1 MGRFL
6 PASLRTPM
14 TRNGLALMLS
24 VVLTSGLGVVFWA
37 VAARLYGPEQ
47 LGLGSALISSMLALS
62 SIAQLNLDNVIN
74 RFLPEAGSRSA
85 HFVLSA
91 YGVCLV
97 LAVIGGA
104 AFIAVIGTVAPA
116 LRPVLAAPWAMAW
129 FVLSVALWSIFAL
142 QDIVLA
148 SLQKSLWV
156 PVENAVY
163 AIGKVVLLPV
173 CAGLS
178 LSGFS
183 LFAVWT
189 LPLPFLV
196 ASINALVFGRFLC
209 KRPQG
214 QASPRPQEFHAAVR
228 MMGWDYAGR
237 LASMV
242 TIGVIP
248 IVIVAVAGGAESA
261 KYHLAWTMAYSIFLI
276 GNAMARSMLAAASA
290 EPERLPELA
299 AEALVW
305 TMIPVLAAA
314 AILLFGSHLV
324 MAIFGSAYTGNGSTT
339 LKVLAIDSV
348 LSSPLA
354 LYLSVAR
361 ARNHFGMIAV
371 VEIATLVL
379 VLVMVLTL
387 LPAAG
392 IAGVGLAW
400 LIAHLAIW
408 SVILVH
414 SLRPS
419 RRDSTI
425 KFLNCVRASIRIPR
439 TFRRAVSGE

>member
-1 MGRFL
+1 MMVRQ
-6 PASLRTPM
+6 AWLR
-14 TRNGLALMLS
+14 NL
-24 VVLTSGLGVVFWA
+24 
-37 VAARLYGPEQ
+37 
-47 LGLGSALISSMLALS
+47 LI
-62 SIAQLNLDNVIN
+62 I
-74 RFLPEAGSRSA
+74 
-85 HFVLSA
+85 
-91 YGVCLV
+91 LV
-97 LAVIGGA
+97 LWE
-104 AFIAVIGTVAPA
+104 
-116 LRPVLAAPWAMAW
+116 L
-129 FVLSVALWSIFAL
+129 
-142 QDIVLA
+142 
-148 SLQKSLWV
+148 
-156 PVENAVY
+156 
-163 AIGKVVLLPV
+163 
-173 CAGLS
+173 
-178 LSGFS
+178 
-183 LFAVWT
+183 
-189 LPLPFLV
+189 
-196 ASINALVFGRFLC
+196 
-209 KRPQG
+209 
-214 QASPRPQEFHAAVR
+214 
-228 MMGWDYAGR
+228 AGR
-237 LASMV
+237 LQLIAS
-242 TIGVIP
+242 GALPAPSVILLKLWTDRADYP
-248 IVIVAVAGGAESA
+248 PHVLATLES
-261 KYHLAWTMAYSIFLI
+261 SILGFLI